1 MEKTLAQ
8 KNSQRGKTLKLLRK
22 IHGWL
27 GLWGALL
34 GLLFGVSGFL
44 LNHRAV
50 MKIPAAKMEAT
61 EIQLPMSLPLP
72 DNQKAFV
79 KAIQVALDI
88 KQDPVKP
95 RSNRGGHAEGGGKP
109 ERAGMQAR
117 EGNQAP
123 ESARRSGRP
132 EGEPNAEREARFMDK
147 SVKQPETF
155 KANFQ
160 LPSASIQAEYVAGN
174 RFATVKR
181 EDANIWAFISRMH
194 KGVGANMAWV
204 LLADSIAGAML
215 ILSITGVLL
224 WTKMRG
230 SRLAMLGLVGGSTLL
245 TVWITMSMM

>member
-1 MEKTLAQ
+1 MEKTRAQ
-8 KNSQRGKTLKLLRK
+8 KSSHVQRGKTLRLLRK

-34 GLLFGVSGFL
+34 GLLFGISGFL

-50 MKIPAAKMEAT
+50 MKIPAVKMEDT
-61 EIQLPMSLPLP
+61 EIQLPMAMPLP

-79 KAIQVALDI
+79 KAVQSALDI
-88 KQDPVKP
+88 KQDPAKP
-95 RSNRGGHAEGGGKP
+95 KPNRGGNVEEAGKQARGENQMREGKP
-109 ERAGMQAR
+109 ARGDNLERVGK
-117 EGNQAP
+117 P
-123 ESARRSGRP
+123 
-132 EGEPNAEREARFMDK
+132 EREARFMDK

-155 KANFQ
+155 KVDFQ
-160 LPSASIQAEYVAGN
+160 LPQARIQAEYVAGN

-181 EDANIWAFISRMH
+181 EDANIWGFITRMH
-194 KGVGANMAWV
+194 KGVGANAAWV

-245 TVWITMSMM
+245 TVWITTSMV